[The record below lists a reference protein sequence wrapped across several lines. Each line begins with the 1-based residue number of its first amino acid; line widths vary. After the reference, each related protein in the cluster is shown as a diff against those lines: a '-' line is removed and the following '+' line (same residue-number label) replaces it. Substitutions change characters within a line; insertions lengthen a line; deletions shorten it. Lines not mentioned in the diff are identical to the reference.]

1 MFKWAARI
9 WVIVLTIAFVTSLS
23 FNVAVVG
30 FASFSSMVASAYDA
44 LTGTASAYSTLRN
57 RAQTAEVKVEELV
70 VEKDRLVREANVLD
84 RQLELRNAQNSRLT
98 DEIAARD
105 AQIARLSD
113 DLTRRSDDVLRS
125 TDTVIYRGAR
135 TNLAEAVTDTSG
147 RIARRT
153 AVAATRNSSS
163 VVAEAI
169 PYLGIAAML
178 AVTAYD
184 LKDSC
189 DTIKDLHELDV
200 AIDPNKEFGE
210 DEAVI
215 CGLSVPTTDEVWE
228 SVKNGSVDAWRNAAE
243 YLPALPEY
251 RLPSLRDLAFW
262 P

>member
-1 MFKWAARI
+1 MSEEKK
-9 WVIVLTIAFVTSLS
+9 VD
-23 FNVAVVG
+23 AVVEEKE
-30 FASFSSMVASAYDA
+30 VKKSAKK
-44 LTGTASAYSTLRN
+44 SEEVK
-57 RAQTAEVKVEELV
+57 AEVKVEELV